1 MKAQVLLLMFAVL
14 IASQIQDSSGGFCY
28 EKYKNNSCRSLLK
41 SGGKRVT
48 FDECCRNGG
57 AGGWADKKKMRK
69 TACRPCTSVVI
80 VTSQWGSWGAWTPC
94 TRTCGRS
101 IQIRRRTCFSKGVP
115 NCRGSDEER
124 KRCDLQP
131 CPIDGGWTEWTE
143 WSACS
148 KTCGAGH
155 RLRRRSCSNPKP
167 QYGGSECKGSLE
179 KWGKCQLQEHCPVD
193 GDWGEWSSWSSCSV
207 TCDLGTKTRTRKCD
221 NPLPKYGGKPCDPVQ
236 GKGIQ
241 YCREERCGKTS
252 VGCDDDDSCASGSG
266 SGFVSSGSGSGSGS
280 RGGSGSG
287 EGSGASDEGSG
298 GEGSGDGL
306 WIRSGKPKIP
316 DDEDF
321 D

>member
-179 KWGKCQLQEHCPVD
+179 KWGKCQLQEHCP
-193 GDWGEWSSWSSCSV
+193 E
-207 TCDLGTKTRTRKCD
+207 
-221 NPLPKYGGKPCDPVQ
+221 
-236 GKGIQ
+236 
-241 YCREERCGKTS
+241 TS